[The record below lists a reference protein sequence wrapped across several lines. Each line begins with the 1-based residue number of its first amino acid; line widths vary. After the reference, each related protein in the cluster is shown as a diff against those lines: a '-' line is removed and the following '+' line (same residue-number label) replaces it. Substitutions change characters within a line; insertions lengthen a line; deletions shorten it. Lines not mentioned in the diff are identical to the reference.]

1 MSDVEVLLRETVEN
15 LGVVG
20 DVVRVRA
27 GYARNYLLPRRL
39 AVEANEENKRVM
51 AKRRAAWEAQQARF
65 AAEVEARVEALSRAK
80 LRTEEKADE
89 NGHLFGSVN
98 AARVAELLREAGYP
112 VEEGQVRLEK
122 PIKRCGTHRIQ
133 IHVHGQHNAE
143 IVLDVEPEGGF
154 SDTPPSGDANS
165 ADAPNEDVS
174 AAEA

>member
-1 MSDVEVLLRETVEN
+1 MATVEVLLRETVEN

-39 AVEANEENKRVM
+39 AIEANEENKRVM
-51 AKRRAAWEAQQARF
+51 AKRREVWEAQQARF

-98 AARVAELLREAGYP
+98 AAKIAELLRAVGYP
-112 VEEGQVRLEK
+112 IEETQVRLEK
-122 PIKRCGTHRIQ
+122 PIKRCGTHRVQ
-133 IHVHGQHNAE
+133 VHVHGEHNAE

-154 SDTPPSGDANS
+154 PGAQGTGAEQDSEAPGD
-165 ADAPNEDVS
+165 EV
-174 AAEA
+174 AASEA

>member
-1 MSDVEVLLRETVEN
+1 MPDVEVLLRETVEN

-39 AVEANEENKRVM
+39 AVEATEENKRVM

-65 AAEVEARVEALSRAK
+65 AAEVEARVAALSQAK

-89 NGHLFGSVN
+89 NGHLYGSVN
-98 AARVAELLREAGYP
+98 AARIAELLRAAGYP
-112 VEEGQVRLEK
+112 VEDDQVRLDK
-122 PIKRCGTHRIQ
+122 PIKRCGTHRVQ
-133 IHVHGQHNAE
+133 VHVHGEHNAE

-154 SDTPPSGDANS
+154 DDAAAPPA
-165 ADAPNEDVS
+165 AETS
-174 AAEA
+174 AATDEDAATEA